1 MFQVAEKV
9 FLRGMGIGKNA
20 TMQRYNI
27 DIDTNEQSEGE
38 RQLVI
43 TSRRPDNNRRQNAQL
58 MTRSRFQRRA
68 ATFLLLLLACARRA
82 SGAATA
88 RAEHKLY
95 EPEGTTTTTTTATFA
110 DYHALLDWY
119 YAETAAGRKPDGQ
132 TLRAEIRRT
141 MNHRLSQ
148 PQKYYEGTGYVPGE
162 DEGWRPDGVDWET
175 YKLYREER
183 NEAVHREQLEADGQ

>member
-1 MFQVAEKV
+1 MD
-9 FLRGMGIGKNA
+9 GKNAQCNA
-20 TMQRYNI
+20 TMQRYH
-27 DIDTNEQSEGE
+27 DIASIRTNKAKANGSWF
-38 RQLVI
+38 
-43 TSRRPDNNRRQNAQL
+43 TSRIERPDRRQNAQL

-68 ATFLLLLLACARRA
+68 ATSLLLLLACARRA

-95 EPEGTTTTTTTATFA
+95 EPEGTTTTTATFA

>member
-1 MFQVAEKV
+1 M
-9 FLRGMGIGKNA
+9 M
-20 TMQRYNI
+20 
-27 DIDTNEQSEGE
+27 
-38 RQLVI
+38 
-43 TSRRPDNNRRQNAQL
+43 RP
-58 MTRSRFQRRA
+58 RFQRRA
-68 ATFLLLLLACARRA
+68 ATSLLILLACARQA

-95 EPEGTTTTTTTATFA
+95 EPEDTTTATFA

-119 YAETAAGRKPDGQ
+119 YAETEAGRKPDGQ
-132 TLRAEIRRT
+132 TLRTEIRRT

-175 YKLYREER
+175 YKLYREES
-183 NEAVHREQLEADGQ
+183 NEAVQREQLEADGQSEGKEI

>member
-1 MFQVAEKV
+1 MD
-9 FLRGMGIGKNA
+9 GIGKNA

-95 EPEGTTTTTTTATFA
+95 EPEGTTTTTTATFA

>member
-1 MFQVAEKV
+1 
-9 FLRGMGIGKNA
+9 
-20 TMQRYNI
+20 
-27 DIDTNEQSEGE
+27 
-38 RQLVI
+38 
-43 TSRRPDNNRRQNAQL
+43 

-68 ATFLLLLLACARRA
+68 ATSLLLLLACARRA

-95 EPEGTTTTTTTATFA
+95 EPEGTTTTTTATFA